1 MKKSKTLKQKIINR
15 DITIGSWITIGSNT
29 IAEILANAGF
39 DWLVVDLE
47 HTTISLEQ
55 AGEIIRTIELSGVP
69 SLVRLTSNDENQIKR
84 VMDAGAQGIVVPMVK
99 NTKDAIRAVAATR
112 YPPLGN
118 RGVGLA
124 RAQQYGVSFK
134 EHLAW
139 QADINS
145 GPIVIVQIEHI
156 DAVDNLKEI
165 LSVSGVDAFII
176 GPYDLSCSM
185 GIPGEF
191 ENPKFIKTMER
202 IVKISSELNA
212 VSGLHVVEP
221 DKEKL
226 NKAIEVGHKFIA
238 YSVDIRMLDVAARNG
253 LDEYRRIKK

>member
-1 MKKSKTLKQKIINR
+1 MQLKQKLINKQL
-15 DITIGSWITIGSNT
+15 TIGSWITLGNT
-29 IAEILANAGF
+29 GIAEILANAGY

-55 AGEIIRTIELSGVP
+55 AGELIRTIELSGVP

-84 VMDAGAQGIVVPMVK
+84 VMDAGATGVVVPMVK
-99 NTKDAIRAVAATR
+99 NVEDAKSAVAAIH

-124 RAQQYGVSFK
+124 RAQKYGEAFQEYLK
-134 EHLAW
+134 W
-139 QADINS
+139 QSDAND
-145 GPIVIVQIEHI
+145 GPVVVVQIEHI
-156 DAVDNLKEI
+156 DAVNNLKNI
-165 LSVSGVDAFII
+165 LSVEGVDAFII

-191 ENPKFIKTMER
+191 NNPKFKQVVESI
-202 IVKISSELNA
+202 ISISNEMNA

-221 DKEKL
+221 DLLKL
-226 NKAIEVGHKFIA
+226 DEAIKIGHKFIA
-238 YSVDIRMLDVAARNG
+238 YSVDIRMLAVMAKSGVD
-253 LDEYRRIKK
+253 RIKRQ